1 MMKAKFTAILISLL
15 SVLAGSTFAYA
26 DGPGQPPYIEPTEE
40 IVDSAVECTD
50 EPTINPYEEL
60 YLQQT
65 ESNEEMSGL
74 LLDIKSLI
82 SGIKSGMEVSSIP
95 VSVPE
100 AVQMTSTAEQTP
112 NPTPEP
118 IPEPTEIPKVT
129 ETNGNGYIVED
140 MQQLNGGMEFL
151 TMASKD
157 GSVFYMVIDR
167 NKDNE
172 VYLLNKVDNADL
184 EGFVEETPMPEE
196 TASPSPSPTP
206 IVEPTE
212 TPTAEQQESTDTKK
226 NGNSGVLI
234 ILLLAAAGG
243 GAVYW
248 FKFRNNGSGGADN
261 DDNAVDSEFE
271 TDDEAYPE
279 LNGNEVNED
288 EAEGDEE

>member
-1 MMKAKFTAILISLL
+1 MKAKFTAILLSLL

-40 IVDSAVECTD
+40 IADSSVESTD
-50 EPTINPYEEL
+50 EPTVNPYEEL

-74 LLDIKSLI
+74 LLDIKELI
-82 SGIKSGMEVSSIP
+82 SGLKPGMEITPTP

-100 AVQMTSTAEQTP
+100 AVQMTSASEQTP
-112 NPTPEP
+112 DTIPEP
-118 IPEPTEIPKVT
+118 EPEPEPTEIPKVT
-129 ETNGNGYIVED
+129 ETTGNGYIVED

-184 EGFVEETPMPEE
+184 EGFVEETPVPEE
-196 TASPSPSPTP
+196 TASPSPSPSPTP
-206 IVEPTE
+206 TVESTE
-212 TPTAEQQESTDTKK
+212 TPTAEQKESTDTKK
-226 NGNSGVLI
+226 SGNGGVLI

-288 EAEGDEE
+288 EQIE